1 MRVASL
7 VRKATRRLK
16 SPLFILFCFSFKIC
30 FCLAFT
36 VVDLSSPS
44 LQSRDAPG
52 GVATR
57 GAWPRLGHSALPL
70 VARGGGGGVAALGLL
85 EGAAA
90 SYGDSSS
97 PRRRRTPL
105 TEGEMSSALHCPAC
119 GKVFAGSKR
128 RYHLERHLI
137 THTGER
143 PFPCPRCPYKA
154 NVREN
159 LARHVRHRHP
169 DAALT
174 KDDDLRP

>member
-1 MRVASL
+1 M
-7 VRKATRRLK
+7 
-16 SPLFILFCFSFKIC
+16 
-30 FCLAFT
+30 
-36 VVDLSSPS
+36 
-44 LQSRDAPG
+44 
-52 GVATR
+52 R

-70 VARGGGGGVAALGLL
+70 VARGGGGGVAALGVL

-90 SYGDSSS
+90 RYGDSSS
-97 PRRRRTPL
+97 PRRRRAPL

-169 DAALT
+169 DAVLS